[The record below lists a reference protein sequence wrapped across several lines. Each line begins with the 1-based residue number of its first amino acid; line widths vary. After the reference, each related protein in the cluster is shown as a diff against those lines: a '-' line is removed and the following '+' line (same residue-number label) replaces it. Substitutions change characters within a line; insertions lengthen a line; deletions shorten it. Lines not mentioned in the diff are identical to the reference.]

1 MQHEV
6 NWKLSISVQLTS
18 DILFCFLPGT
28 SDNDYRALYKL
39 LSCGWILIGLASVAL
54 LLSNIT
60 DLYKR
65 IAPQSKND
73 DEEKDENKVNK
84 TNNFWLTNCKKSA
97 IPSIFLVLIVILLYF
112 FLNRNL

>member
-1 MQHEV
+1 M

-18 DILFCFLPGT
+18 NVFFFLPGT

-73 DEEKDENKVNK
+73 DEEKDENKVNDK
-84 TNNFWLTNCKKSA
+84 
-97 IPSIFLVLIVILLYF
+97 
-112 FLNRNL
+112 

>member
-1 MQHEV
+1 MKWIE
-6 NWKLSISVQLTS
+6 SY
-18 DILFCFLPGT
+18 LFPFNSRVTFFFLPGT

-73 DEEKDENKVNK
+73 DEEKDENKVK
-84 TNNFWLTNCKKSA
+84 DK
-97 IPSIFLVLIVILLYF
+97 
-112 FLNRNL
+112 

>member
-1 MQHEV
+1 MKWIE
-6 NWKLSISVQLTS
+6 SY
-18 DILFCFLPGT
+18 LFPFNSRVTFFFFLPGT

-65 IAPQSKND
+65 IAPQAKND
-73 DEEKDENKVNK
+73 DEEKDENKVNDK
-84 TNNFWLTNCKKSA
+84 
-97 IPSIFLVLIVILLYF
+97 
-112 FLNRNL
+112 

>member
-1 MQHEV
+1 MKWIE
-6 NWKLSISVQLTS
+6 SY
-18 DILFCFLPGT
+18 LFPFNSRVTFFFFFFLPGT

-73 DEEKDENKVNK
+73 DEEKDENKVNDK
-84 TNNFWLTNCKKSA
+84 
-97 IPSIFLVLIVILLYF
+97 
-112 FLNRNL
+112 